1 MGEKKVRFTID
12 QVTLE
17 GDMNSTELAQHV
29 LKSLPIN
36 SNIQTWG
43 DELYFSIPS
52 CGETTDISVETVN
65 KGDIIYWPPGNSG
78 CLFWGPTPISEEGEI
93 RSASPVTVI
102 GKVEGD
108 PTILSNVKNGK
119 SITVDLIRD
128 Y

>member
-65 KGDIIYWPPGNSG
+65 KGDIAYWPPGNSG

-119 SITVDLIRD
+119 SITVDLIRE

>member
-12 QVTLE
+12 QVTIV
-17 GDMNSTELAQHV
+17 GDMNSTELAQYV
-29 LKSLPIN
+29 LKSWPIN
-36 SNIQTWG
+36 SNIQMWG
-43 DELYFSIPS
+43 DELYFPIPS

-65 KGDIIYWPPGNSG
+65 KGDIAYWPPGNSG
-78 CLFWGPTPISEEGEI
+78 CVFWGPTPISEEGEI
-93 RSASPVTVI
+93 RPASPVIVI

-108 PTILSNVKNGK
+108 PTILSNAKNGK

>member
-65 KGDIIYWPPGNSG
+65 KGDIAYWPPGNSI
-78 CLFWGPTPISEEGEI
+78 CVFWGPTPISQEGEI
-93 RSASPVTVI
+93 RPASSVVVI